1 MKRTTLITII
11 LLCFGLG
18 LVTVYRVHLMK
29 PAIQFLKDRQ
39 LERPSEY
46 RPLDSINGE
55 EKLLLFH
62 LADINGVFFDS
73 SDLRGKIVFLNFWT
87 TWCPTCV
94 AEMPGMEKLY
104 QTLKDKDF
112 TIVAIN
118 IKEPMS
124 RVKKFISTQK
134 LTFTT
139 LLDTDG
145 AVTESFS
152 VFATPTTFIF
162 GKSGQLLDTV
172 IGSREWDSKSSIT
185 TLSRMI
191 DDDTKSL
198 GFQSN

>member
-1 MKRTTLITII
+1 MKRKALITLI

-18 LVTVYRVHLMK
+18 LVTVYRVHLMT
-29 PAIQFLKDRQ
+29 PAIHFLKDRQ

-46 RPLDSINGE
+46 RPFSSVKGE
-55 EKLLLFH
+55 EKLLTFH
-62 LADINGVFFDS
+62 LADIDGVVFDS
-73 SDLRGKIVFLNFWT
+73 SELSGKIVFLNFWA

-118 IKEPMS
+118 IKEPLS
-124 RVKKFISTQK
+124 RVKKFVNTQNV
-134 LTFTT
+134 TFTV

-145 AVTESFS
+145 AVTESFT
-152 VFATPTTFIF
+152 VFATPTTFVF

-172 IGSREWDSKSSIT
+172 IGSRKWDSKASIT
-185 TLSRMI
+185 TVSRLI
-191 DDDTKSL
+191 DNDTKSL
-198 GFQSN
+198 DLKSN